1 MPTLSRVN
9 RTSDQICADVVQ
21 IFGFLSPFFE
31 PARSTPL
38 VLESLWQMTLL
49 ADIDCVL
56 PVPFQQRLNTSLA
69 RFCDV
74 PYYMICHASTL
85 RPLALTGGEVLAL
98 LKAPSPPDSEVEE
111 QLRLL
116 RASPII
122 LSAFPLPNTPQ
133 ELALLTCAAVL
144 FLRGPQETACR
155 ECLEDVLG
163 PELFKSLSL
172 YLSYIQTCHTWL
184 ELHPDISYR
193 PDQRVQDCLGLLLAD
208 EPALGSLFQTYRDE
222 VERQR
227 FSRIERKVAVEAR
240 QASGRSHAILESIA
254 DAFYALDTQWRFTYI
269 NAAAERIVQR
279 TREELL
285 GKVVWE
291 EFPEA
296 VTSVVYTQYQS
307 AAAEKVPVS
316 FEFYYGPLTAWL
328 AVRVYPSAEGI
339 SVFFQDVTER
349 KAGDEM
355 RWLQAAQREGEERNR
370 LMVDALPHIAWTNGP
385 NGARD
390 YYNQRWYEYS
400 GLTVEETQAGGWED
414 IMHPEDIPQAAAIWD
429 TAIEAGEAWG
439 AEYRLRRS
447 DGTFR
452 LHLGRSEPIRA
463 AGKIIRWVGT
473 ATDIEDR
480 RVAEEA
486 LKTSYL
492 RTARILESIS
502 DAFYAID
509 TQWNFTYVNSQAA
522 ELLHR
527 SREELM
533 DKNIWAE
540 FPEAVGTKP
549 YLLFHCALETGQ
561 AQSFEEYYAPLS
573 TWFEVRAY
581 PSPEGLSVF
590 FRDISERR
598 AQATA

>member
-1 MPTLSRVN
+1 MPTTSRVN

-56 PVPFQQRLNTSLA
+56 PVPFQQRLNASLA

-85 RPLALTGGEVLAL
+85 RPLALSGGDVLAL
-98 LKAPSPPDSEVEE
+98 LKAPSPSDSDVEE

-116 RASPII
+116 HAAPIS
-122 LSAFPLPNTPQ
+122 LSAFPPPDAPQ
-133 ELALLTCAAVL
+133 ELALLTCAVAL
-144 FLRGPQETACR
+144 FLRGPQEAACR
-155 ECLEDVLG
+155 ECLEGVLG
-163 PELFKSLSL
+163 PELFKSLTL

-193 PDQRVQDCLGLLLAD
+193 PDQRVQDRLALLLAD
-208 EPALGSLFQTYRDE
+208 EPALGSFFRTYRDA

-227 FSRIERKVAVEAR
+227 FSRIERKVAVESR
-240 QASGRSHAILESIA
+240 QASDRSHAILESIA
-254 DAFYALDTQWRFTYI
+254 DAFYALDTEWRFTYI

-296 VTSVVYTQYQS
+296 KDSVVYTQYHC
-307 AAAEKVPVS
+307 AAAERVPVS
-316 FEFYYGPLTAWL
+316 FEFFYPPLDTWL
-328 AVRVYPSAEGI
+328 AVRAYPSAEGI

-349 KAGDEM
+349 KAGEEA
-355 RWLQAAQREGEERNR
+355 RWRQAAQREGEERNR
-370 LMVDALPHIAWTNGP
+370 LMVDALPHIAWTAGP
-385 NGARD
+385 SGVRD
-390 YYNQRWYEYS
+390 YYNRRWYAYS

-414 IMHPEDIPQAAAIWD
+414 VMHPEDITQAAAIWD
-429 TAIEAGEAWG
+429 AAIEAGEAWG

-502 DAFYAID
+502 DAFYALD

-540 FPEAVGTKP
+540 FPDAVGTKP
-549 YLLFHCALETGQ
+549 YLLFHRALKTGQ

-581 PSPEGLSVF
+581 PSPEGLSVC
-590 FRDISERR
+590 FRDISERK
-598 AQATA
+598 AQATV